1 MHFLLSND
9 DGIRAEGV
17 NTAIE
22 VIEKRGS
29 YTVVAPHNE
38 QSGKGHSITRDI
50 PVRLHKVR
58 DNVYSLSGTP
68 ADCIKFALYELAQES
83 PDLVISGINHGANLG
98 QDTIYSGTVA
108 AAIEAAMHDL
118 PAIALSL
125 CGLPPYRFDSAAIIL
140 NRVIDEFGGGVL
152 PKGKVLNV
160 NIPNIPVSEIK
171 GIKFASLGNRSYE
184 KKFHPAPNPR
194 NIPFYWLGWTFGG
207 FGEQNTPDSDCMLVD
222 HGYVSLSLLKPSLL
236 DGREN
241 ERLMKDGTVIPIY

>member
-1 MHFLLSND
+1 MYFLLSND

-17 NTAIE
+17 NSAIS

-29 YTVVAPHNE
+29 FMVVAPHNE
-38 QSGKGHSITRDI
+38 QSGKGHSITRDL
-50 PVRLHKVR
+50 PLRLRKVR

-68 ADCIKFALYELAQES
+68 ADCIKFALYELTQEA

-118 PAIALSL
+118 PAIAVSL
-125 CGLPPYRFDSAAIIL
+125 CGLPPYRFDSATVVLDRIIA
-140 NRVIDEFGGGVL
+140 EFGQGGIAR
-152 PKGKVLNV
+152 GKVLNV
-160 NIPNIPVSEIK
+160 NIPNIPISEIK
-171 GIKFASLGNRSYE
+171 GMKFASLGSRNYE

-207 FGEQNTPDSDCMLVD
+207 FGEQNAPDSDCMLVD
-222 HGYVSLSLLKPSLL
+222 HGYVSLSLLRPSLL
-236 DGREN
+236 DSREN
-241 ERLMKDGTVIPIY
+241 ERLMQNQAVIPID